1 MAYVNNYSE
10 LVELAPGVTT
20 LALALPDGSYRLTLS
35 DAAGTRWEIVDAVVA
50 SGTATLTRAQ
60 EGTTEQD
67 WPAGSLIYCAVTA
80 GQLNDLLARLQAL
93 ETALGTRSVTVTVPA
108 SEIVAGFYMLDDVRQ
123 GSVEPASID
132 VPGVGAT
139 AVDTLMAYAG
149 ANEFTAALEGM
160 FDPAVLVSIDV
171 QGIGVFLLGQAIDT
185 FSEDGYTGWTW
196 SAPNAS
202 EWLSGGSRI
211 VTFRFAY

>member
-67 WPAGSLIYCAVTA
+67 WPTGSLIYCAVTA
-80 GQLNDLLARLQAL
+80 GQLNDLLVRIADMEARIEVLEQGGGVPTNAL
-93 ETALGTRSVTVTVPA
+93 TDG
-108 SEIVAGFYMLDDVRQ
+108 Q
-123 GSVEPASID
+123 G
-132 VPGVGAT
+132 
-139 AVDTLMAYAG
+139 
-149 ANEFTAALEGM
+149 AALA
-160 FDPAVLVSIDV
+160 DA
-171 QGIGVFLLGQAIDT
+171 
-185 FSEDGYTGWTW
+185 DGNILTTGD
-196 SAPNAS
+196 
-202 EWLSGGSRI
+202 
-211 VTFRFAY
+211 

>member
-67 WPAGSLIYCAVTA
+67 WPTGSLIYCDVTA

-93 ETALGTRSVTVTVPA
+93 ETALGTRSVTVTVSA
-108 SEIVAGFYMLDDVRQ
+108 SETVAGLYLLNGVPQ
-123 GSVEPASID
+123 GSVAPASID
-132 VPGVGAT
+132 VPGVGSS
-139 AVDTLMAYAG
+139 AVDTLMANAST
-149 ANEFTAALEGM
+149 NEFTAVLAGT

-185 FSEDGYTGWTW
+185 FSADGYTGWAW
-196 SAPNAS
+196 PAPNAS
-202 EWLSGGSRI
+202 DWLSGGSRI

>member
-67 WPAGSLIYCAVTA
+67 WPTGSLIYCDVTA
-80 GQLNDLLARLQAL
+80 GQLNDLLATVQRLDAAL
-93 ETALGTRSVTVTVPA
+93 SERAVTVGVSAGAT
-108 SEIVAGFYMLDDVRQ
+108 VAGFYMLDGVRQ
-123 GSVEPASID
+123 GTVTPSGVNIPGFGEAELYTVLANAGSGEFSILFI
-132 VPGVGAT
+132 G
-139 AVDTLMAYAG
+139 
-149 ANEFTAALEGM
+149 E
-160 FDPAVLVSIDV
+160 FDPASLVHVEV
-171 QGIGVFLLGQAIDT
+171 QGIGTLLLSDAID
-185 FSEDGYTGWTW
+185 SYSADGATGWAWAT
-196 SAPNAS
+196 ANAG
-202 EWLSGGSRI
+202 EWLSAGDRA
-211 VTFRFAY
+211 VKFKFAY